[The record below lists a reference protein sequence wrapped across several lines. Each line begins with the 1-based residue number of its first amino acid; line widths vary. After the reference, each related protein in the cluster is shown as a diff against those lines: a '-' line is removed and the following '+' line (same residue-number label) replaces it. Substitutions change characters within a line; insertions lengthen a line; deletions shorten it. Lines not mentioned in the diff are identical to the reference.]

1 MKYYKFIGII
11 SIVVFSFYLTDFI
24 TDLAINSNPL
34 MQNIRNNSANYE
46 VLSVDAIIDDNTIIP
61 GIKGKKV
68 NEMESFINMK
78 DFGSFNTNYLIYDD
92 IKPDISLED
101 NYDKII
107 ISGNKKI
114 RQITFL
120 IKDNKEI
127 KNYLNKNKIK
137 YSKLIKYMDSFD
149 KENININSDKKDFLN
164 TDTILNKKDLN
175 KKICLL
181 DYSNIKICRDKKYY
195 IVKPSI
201 NLKNSTVVSSIN
213 MLNNGSIV
221 LIDDNLSIDNFKIFL
236 KNVTNKDL
244 KIVYLSEIILE

>member
-24 TDLAINSNPL
+24 TDLAINSNTL
-34 MQNIRNNSANYE
+34 MQNIRNNSVNYE

-120 IKDNKEI
+120 IKDNK
-127 KNYLNKNKIK
+127 
-137 YSKLIKYMDSFD
+137 
-149 KENININSDKKDFLN
+149 
-164 TDTILNKKDLN
+164 
-175 KKICLL
+175 
-181 DYSNIKICRDKKYY
+181 
-195 IVKPSI
+195 
-201 NLKNSTVVSSIN
+201 
-213 MLNNGSIV
+213 
-221 LIDDNLSIDNFKIFL
+221 
-236 KNVTNKDL
+236 
-244 KIVYLSEIILE
+244 